1 MQRISRRLVAEF
13 LGTFTL
19 VFIGAGV
26 ILSNSFPK
34 GSTGMLGIAI
44 AHGLALG
51 VAVTAT
57 MAISGGHLNPAVT
70 AGLLAVRRIDLPT
83 AGLYIIAQLLGAAV
97 AAYAL
102 EATIPSGVSK
112 VLAVGAPGIAASI
125 TLKHAI
131 LIEGVLTFL
140 LMSAV
145 MGTVISPES
154 PKVGGFGVGLTLA
167 AAVLFG
173 GPLTG
178 AALNPARAFG
188 PALASGQWVSQ
199 GVYWVGPIVG
209 AVLAALVWEKFLLP
223 KSTD

>member
-19 VFIGAGV
+19 VFIGAGS

-34 GSTGMLGIAI
+34 GGSGILGIAL

-51 VAVTAT
+51 VAVTFT
-57 MAISGGHLNPAVT
+57 MSISGGHLNPAVT

-83 AGLYIIAQLLGAAV
+83 AGLYIGAQLLGAAL
-97 AAYAL
+97 AAFAL
-102 EATIPSGVSK
+102 EAIIPAGVSK
-112 VLAVGAPGIAASI
+112 VLAVGTPGIASTI
-125 TLKHAI
+125 TVKHAI
-131 LIEGVLTFL
+131 LIEGILTFL

-154 PKVGGFGVGLTLA
+154 PKVGGFGVGLTLVFA
-167 AAVLFG
+167 ILLG

-188 PALASGQWVSQ
+188 PALASGQWIGQ
-199 GVYWVGPIVG
+199 GVYWLGPILG
-209 AVLAALVWEKFLLP
+209 AVLAALLWEKVLLP
-223 KSTD
+223 KATD